1 MSNFTVDEVIKG
13 LKALKPNSGKGES
26 NIETSILIDA
36 AEELGRPLT
45 NIFNLILDTGIYPD
59 EWKCAHITPIF
70 KSGSKKDL
78 GNYRPISILTP
89 ISKLF
94 ESLLASK
101 ILDYLELNNMLHS
114 SQFAYR
120 KKHPPS
126 TPSLS

>member
-45 NIFNLILDTGIYPD
+45 NLFNLILDTGIYPD
-59 EWKCAHITPIF
+59 EWKCAHITLIF

-94 ESLLASK
+94 ESLIA
-101 ILDYLELNNMLHS
+101 
-114 SQFAYR
+114 
-120 KKHPPS
+120 
-126 TPSLS
+126 